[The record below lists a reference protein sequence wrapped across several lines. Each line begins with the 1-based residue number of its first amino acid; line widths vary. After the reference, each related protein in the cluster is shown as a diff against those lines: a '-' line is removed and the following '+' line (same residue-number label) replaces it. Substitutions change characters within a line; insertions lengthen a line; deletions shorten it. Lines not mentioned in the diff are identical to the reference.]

1 MYEMKAVRDFM
12 RRQLV
17 TLDAETCVLDGI
29 GNLLRHN
36 ISGAP
41 VVDSSGDFL
50 GVFSEK
56 CSMSSLTS
64 VLELGFESGMSVP
77 RVKAFMTREL
87 VTLSPEIDVF
97 DAIDHLLEKR
107 ISGAPVIN
115 AEGEYQGVF
124 SEKTAMQALMA
135 AVYDQL
141 PGTCVSHYM
150 DLDRNR
156 LVCEDDLLLDVA
168 HRFQKTPY
176 RRFPVLCG
184 NRLVGQV
191 SRRDV
196 LRAEQRMALDVRDRF
211 RGGGHAAES
220 RAVVITRVVGDY
232 MDREALTTCMGA
244 DLLSVAQMFLN
255 SPYRRLPIL
264 ENGKLVGQIS
274 RRDVLESAAALL
286 RPAATRYTSETLY
299 LSPLQKSV
307 PDSLR

>member
-1 MYEMKAVRDFM
+1 MYEMKTVRDFM
-12 RRQLV
+12 RCQLV
-17 TLDAETCVLDGI
+17 TLDPETCVLDGI
-29 GNLLRHN
+29 GNLLKHN

-41 VVDSSGDFL
+41 VVDSSGVLL

-64 VLELGFESGMSVP
+64 VLEIGFESGMSVP
-77 RVKAFMTREL
+77 RVKSFMTRDL

-97 DAIDHLLEKR
+97 DAIDHLLKKC

-124 SEKTAMQALMA
+124 SEKTAMQALIA

-141 PGTCVSHYM
+141 PGTSVAHYM

-156 LVCEDDLLLDVA
+156 LVSEEDLLLDVA

-176 RRFPVLCG
+176 RRFPVLRG
-184 NRLVGQV
+184 NRLVGQI

-196 LRAEQRMALDVRDRF
+196 LQAEQCMALDVQARF
-211 RGGGHAAES
+211 RSAGDSPEKRAAIIS
-220 RAVVITRVVGDY
+220 RRVGDY
-232 MDREALTTCMGA
+232 MDRDALTTCKGA

-264 ENGKLVGQIS
+264 EHGKLVGLVS
-274 RRDVLESAAALL
+274 RRDVLQAAAGLL
-286 RPAATRYTSETLY
+286 RPSATRCTPETLY
-299 LSPLQKSV
+299 LSPVRKSV